1 MAQNWMG
8 SWARSLGEELQV
20 LAYLQA
26 GVPPVTISPGLRRDG
41 WWLEGLL
48 VGSKKMQE
56 LIEEKL
62 VSEKQA
68 LNVL

>member
-1 MAQNWMG
+1 MARNWMG
-8 SWARSLGEELQV
+8 SWALPLGEEVQV
-20 LAYLQA
+20 LACLQA

-41 WWLEGLL
+41 WRLEGLL
-48 VGSKKMQE
+48 VGSKKTQE

-62 VSEKQA
+62 ISEKQA